1 MTEAENWLAY
11 INGEAEYQYR
21 EHWHNCV
28 WVRHTPILEII
39 DYGWAAGF
47 YPEQTLHECIASG
60 YSECVAYPLI
70 ARRWKWQDEQLGIY
84 MENNQ

>member
-28 WVRHTPILEII
+28 WVRVKSNDL
-39 DYGWAAGF
+39 
-47 YPEQTLHECIASG
+47 L
-60 YSECVAYPLI
+60 PLPTTNE
-70 ARRWKWQDEQLGIY
+70 WSW
-84 MENNQ
+84 